1 MELLVWYICNN
12 DKNPAVNGF
21 LIVPA
26 AVLLHEDPGL
36 GLLLAD
42 GAAGAALLPR
52 RHRHSA
58 GAVRGLQQGTVRK

>member
-1 MELLVWYICNN
+1 MTRILL
-12 DKNPAVNGF
+12 F
-21 LIVPA
+21 LIVDIVPA

>member
-1 MELLVWYICNN
+1 MLI
-12 DKNPAVNGF
+12 PAVNGF

-52 RHRHSA
+52 RHRHPT
-58 GAVRGLQQGTVRK
+58 GVVRGLQQGTIRK